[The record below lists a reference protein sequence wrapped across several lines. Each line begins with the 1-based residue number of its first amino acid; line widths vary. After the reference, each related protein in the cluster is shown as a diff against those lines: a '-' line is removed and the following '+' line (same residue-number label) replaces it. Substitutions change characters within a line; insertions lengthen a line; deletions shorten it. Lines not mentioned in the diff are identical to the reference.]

1 MWLRCSPFI
10 IYILINSLSI
20 PPNRLPSP
28 SLQADSISLLPA
40 REINERK
47 QTITRELQL
56 SFAVKLVLKTSLF
69 CLLYSSQ
76 MGTKKRTKE
85 TSWSPL
91 FTTVTP
97 RFARAYAWKKI
108 RVVTPA
114 LLERE
119 RERERE
125 RVQNYLELPNNLPSF
140 SYLFLLKNQMYELLH
155 LYLYYIGRC
164 TV

>member
-10 IYILINSLSI
+10 IYILITLLSI

-28 SLQADSISLLPA
+28 SLQADSILLLPA

-47 QTITRELQL
+47 QTIIRELQL
-56 SFAVKLVLKTSLF
+56 LVTVKSVLKTFLF
-69 CLLYSSQ
+69 CLLYSL
-76 MGTKKRTKE
+76 GKDTKKNKGNLRKV
-85 TSWSPL
+85 L
-91 FTTVTP
+91 CLLGCTP

-114 LLERE
+114 LL
-119 RERERE
+119 ERERE

-140 SYLFLLKNQMYELLH
+140 SYLFLLKNQMYEQQP
-155 LYLYYIGRC
+155 LYLYYIGQR